1 MTDENG
7 KKLKKAGP
15 STPVEITG
23 FTEVPEAGETFYEV
37 KDEKTAKHLME
48 KRKRQARDKALNAST

>member
-37 KDEKTAKHLME
+37 KR
-48 KRKRQARDKALNAST
+48 RKNS